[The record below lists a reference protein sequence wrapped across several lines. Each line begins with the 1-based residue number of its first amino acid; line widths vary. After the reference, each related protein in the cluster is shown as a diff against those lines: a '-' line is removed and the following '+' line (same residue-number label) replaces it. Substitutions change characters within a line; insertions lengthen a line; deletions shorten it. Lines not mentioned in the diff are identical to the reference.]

1 MAESPVAIR
10 RVAVF
15 ILLVL
20 ITALLVRTSTVGD
33 SFTPEA
39 IRAQAQDAGLLGL
52 ILFIAT
58 FTVGLL
64 AYVPGTVFIVAAAY
78 VYGWPMGFFVAL
90 GSALVAVSINFLLAR
105 RIVGTPLKQISHPR
119 MKQLLDHLDRYPVR
133 NVILLRTIFN
143 ANAVLNHALAL
154 STLRFRDYVLG
165 SALGMILP
173 MIFITALVGTI
184 F

>member
-1 MAESPVAIR
+1 MAESSIAIR
-10 RVAVF
+10 RVAIF

-20 ITALLVRTSTVGD
+20 VTALLVRTSTVAE

-39 IRAQAQDAGLLGL
+39 VRAQAQGAGLLGL
-52 ILFIAT
+52 ILFTAT

-64 AYVPGTVFIVAAAY
+64 AYVPGTVFILAAAY
-78 VYGWPMGFFVAL
+78 VYGWPMGFFVIV
-90 GSALVAVSINFLLAR
+90 GSAIVAVSVNFLLAR
-105 RIVGTPLKQISHPR
+105 RIVGTPLQQITHPR
-119 MKQLLDHLDRYPVR
+119 MQQLLDQLDRYPVR
-133 NVILLRTIFN
+133 NVILLRSIFN

-154 STLRFRDYVLG
+154 SNLSFGHYLLG

-173 MIFITALVGTI
+173 MLVITALAGTI